1 MEGET
6 GYLVEGFRG
15 LLENVIGDLRT
26 FLFEGIAEGVGF
38 SFDDYLADIRLDT
51 PSTANDSA
59 SPDGANGGEGHQR
72 NSSYD
77 QEADDEEQQNIHQ
90 LNSAKTSG
98 YSSYYCDVT
107 IKKVPR
113 YWLGYRVLGRAFP
126 GLRLI
131 EIASDLYGPEFE
143 EVKTH
148 ELIHVRNPQLGEFE
162 VRRLVREILPF
173 APRFH

>member
-6 GYLVEGFRG
+6 WYLVEGFRG
-15 LLENVIGDLRT
+15 LLETVIGDLRT
-26 FLFEGIAEGVGF
+26 FLFEGIAEGIGF
-38 SFDDYLADIRLDT
+38 SFDDYLADMRLDL
-51 PSTANDSA
+51 PSDDSA
-59 SPDGANGGEGHQR
+59 SSDDGSGDEGRQR

-98 YSSYYCDVT
+98 YSSYYGDVT

-143 EVKTH
+143 EVRTH
-148 ELIHVRNPQLGEFE
+148 ELIHVRNPQLGESE